1 MTRQILKSIILSVI
15 FYALLYVPIAG
26 AEELVA
32 FDPELNEFPE
42 SVSADVSGNV
52 YVSLRGE
59 KGEIR
64 RIKPNGEMVLH
75 FQLDPLPP
83 EGSLGILGV
92 LTDGPSQLFA
102 AVASFDPATHGVWLV
117 KRNGKAH
124 RIEGSQDIVAPN
136 DLVLDS
142 DGNIYVTDVA
152 LGAVWRISREKGR
165 GKSKGK
171 SKGWGKKGKGG
182 YSVQP
187 WVVDPLLAGNG
198 SSGQGIPL
206 GANGIAYHDGE
217 IHVAVTEQAHIV
229 SYDIQP
235 DGSAGPG
242 VIYAAHPSLF
252 LIDGI
257 TVDSEG
263 TLYAAVVALGGVGL
277 GGILRVEQGQVPEV
291 ILGPADGLQFPTSV
305 RFGSHPTD
313 CDFLYVVNW
322 DLLAPVLGLTPK
334 PALHGFTL
342 PYSGDAGTCNSH

>member
-1 MTRQILKSIILSVI
+1 MTMQVNKSVVLSAI
-15 FYALLYVPIAG
+15 FYSFVYLLAMPVAG
-26 AEELVA
+26 AEELIT
-32 FDPELNEFPE
+32 FNPGLNEFPE

-64 RIKPNGEMVLH
+64 RIKPNGKMVLH

-92 LTDGPSQLFA
+92 LTDGPDQLFA
-102 AVASFDPATHGVWLV
+102 AVASFHPATHGVWLV

-124 RIEGSQDIVAPN
+124 RIAGSQDIIAPN
-136 DLVLDS
+136 DLVLDG
-142 DGNIYVTDVA
+142 DGNIYVTDVI
-152 LGAVWRISREKGR
+152 LGAVWRISRGPAEE
-165 GKSKGK
+165 
-171 SKGWGKKGKGG
+171 G

-187 WVVDPLLAGNG
+187 WVVDPWLAGNG
-198 SSGQGIPL
+198 STGQGIPL
-206 GANGIAYHDGE
+206 GANGIAYHDGK

-229 SYDIQP
+229 SYDIQN

-242 VIYAAHPSLF
+242 VIYATHPSLF
-252 LIDGI
+252 TIDGI
-257 TVDSEG
+257 SVDSEG
-263 TLYAAVVALGGVGL
+263 TLYAAVVAFGGVAL

-313 CDFLYVVNW
+313 CNFLYVVNW
-322 DLLAPVLGLTPK
+322 DLLAPVLGLTPR

-342 PYSGDAGTCNSH
+342 PHSGDAKTCNSY